1 MGDPLMHTTSMRA
14 LACLAA
20 ACLALAVASSDSMV
34 EEFAQKENSSTLL
47 DTQDQ
52 VVAWK
57 KVSKKIIKACRKKY
71 KDFVGD
77 PAFKY
82 SKEQLPD
89 PAGPDWAHLCKHPKE
104 APKGL
109 CDGHT
114 PVAKIIAKD
123 KECRG
128 IKFFHDAMAQSVAY
142 YMQAQEAHVTELYEQ
157 ETSLFQDLLE
167 EEIN

>member
-1 MGDPLMHTTSMRA
+1 MGIALMHTTSMRA

-57 KVSKKIIKACRKKY
+57 KVSKKIIKACRKKC

-77 PAFKY
+77 PA
-82 SKEQLPD
+82 
-89 PAGPDWAHLCKHPKE
+89 
-104 APKGL
+104 
-109 CDGHT
+109 
-114 PVAKIIAKD
+114 
-123 KECRG
+123 
-128 IKFFHDAMAQSVAY
+128 
-142 YMQAQEAHVTELYEQ
+142 EAHVTELYEQ
-157 ETSLFQDLLE
+157 ETSLFQDLLGE
-167 EEIN
+167 E